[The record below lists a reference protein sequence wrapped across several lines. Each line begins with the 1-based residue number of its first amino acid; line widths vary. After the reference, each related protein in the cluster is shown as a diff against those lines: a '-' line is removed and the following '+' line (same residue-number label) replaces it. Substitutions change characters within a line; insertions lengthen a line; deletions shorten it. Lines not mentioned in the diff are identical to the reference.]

1 MIVVSGS
8 ARSGTSMM
16 MQTLVLL
23 GVKTPSTPF
32 IKEHDSIKHM
42 NPKGFY
48 EMYDEVI
55 DGVHHNDY
63 KRMAVKLFP
72 GVLNKTP
79 KDKVSKMIIMQ
90 RDRQD
95 AINSF
100 EPARKLLG
108 IDLTSE
114 YIYDTNYAILDN
126 YIVDV
131 EHIFITFAGMVTNPR
146 EEILKVIDFLGIE
159 PKEEQINRAI
169 KNIDTWQF

>member
-8 ARSGTSMM
+8 CRTGTSMM

-23 GVKTPSTPF
+23 GVTSPATPF
-32 IKEHDSIKHM
+32 IKEHNDILHM

-48 EMYDEVI
+48 ELHDEVI
-55 DGVHHNDY
+55 NGVHHNDY
-63 KRMAVKLFP
+63 KGTAVKLFP

-79 KDKVSKMIIMQ
+79 KDKVSKIIVMK

-114 YIYDTNYAILDN
+114 YIYDANYAILDN

-131 EHIFITFAGMVTNPR
+131 EHIFITFVGMVTNPR

-159 PKEEQINRAI
+159 PSEEQINRAI